1 MAKFLSGRQKNLK
14 LGVESFSED
23 KVSLEV
29 IGKVGIN
36 SSNPVGTLDVVGDVN
51 VLGSLGISTLAVDNL
66 ALGVGAS
73 ITIAGIAGSDGQYL
87 GSTGA
92 GITWANFPNLRTGF
106 STVGILS
113 QTNIQTLYNIN
124 FLDIFVNG
132 VLLDST
138 EYTAA
143 NGIDIIFNEPFL
155 GGENIDIFSY
165 NTVSTYSG
173 GGGGNTIVVGGGGES
188 LWVSNVSGIY
198 TNANVG
204 IFTDTP
210 QSALDVNGNINVSG
224 DINASGII
232 TATSFVGD
240 GSGLSN
246 VIGTGSG
253 VVILD
258 SGNLVGTASTIDFGS
273 NLSVTAIS
281 AGILTV
287 SSPDIPPSYWS
298 SGSSGIGTESNVGIG
313 TTITTSTLT
322 VDGTISISGISTF
335 QSNIN
340 VKGTSTF
347 ENNVYLKDDDIIFF
361 GDGNDFSLFHN
372 VTLGGL
378 FQANSN
384 YIFSQNSR
392 DLYVSGDLN
401 SSVRIQESNTL
412 ANSARF
418 EYGGPVELYYSG
430 VKKLE
435 TTGSGIIVSGIT
447 TSTGFSGSGTNLTGI
462 VTSIIAGSNITISGS
477 TGQVTINASGGGGGG
492 ESYWTQYSTGI
503 STTSNV
509 GIGTTNAISKLTVD
523 GDGYFTGIITA
534 NQFTTQTG
542 GTPTI
547 DSPNNLNIN
556 ANVVA
561 ISTDV
566 TVGRH
571 LTVSGDAIV
580 GVNTSS
586 GVILTSPNGTQYRLI
601 VDNSGNLSTTAV

>member
-23 KVSLEV
+23 KVSLEI

-36 SSNPVGTLDVVGDVN
+36 SSSPVGTLDVVGDVN
-51 VLGSLGISTLAVDNL
+51 VLGSLGISTLTVDNI

-87 GSTGA
+87 GSTGT

-113 QTNIQTLYNIN
+113 QTNIQTLYNTN

-132 VLLDST
+132 VLLDSS
-138 EYTAA
+138 EYTAL
-143 NGIDIIFNEPFL
+143 NGIDIIFDEPFL

-173 GGGGNTIVVGGGGES
+173 GGGGTTVVVGGGGES
-188 LWVSNVSGIY
+188 LWTSNVSGIY

-204 IFTDTP
+204 IFTNSP
-210 QSALDVNGNINVSG
+210 QSTLDVRGNVKISG
-224 DINASGII
+224 VVTASN
-232 TATSFVGD
+232 FVGD

-246 VIGTGSG
+246 IIGTGSG
-253 VVILD
+253 IVVLD
-258 SGNLVGTASTIDFGS
+258 SGNLVGTASTIDFG
-273 NLSVTAIS
+273 NNISVTPIS

-298 SGSSGIGTESNVGIG
+298 SGSSGISTASNVGIG
-313 TTITTSTLT
+313 TTILSSTLT
-322 VDGTISISGISTF
+322 VNGTAFVSGVSTF
-335 QSNIN
+335 QNNIN

-347 ENNVYLKDDDIIFF
+347 ENNIYLKDDDIIYF
-361 GDGNDFSLFHN
+361 GDGNDFSLLHN

-384 YIFSQNSR
+384 YIYSQNSR
-392 DLYVSGDLN
+392 DLYISGNLN
-401 SSVRIQESNTL
+401 SSVRIQESGTS

-418 EYGGPVELYYSG
+418 QYGGPVELYYNG
-430 VKKLE
+430 VKKIE
-435 TTGSGIIVSGIT
+435 TTNSGIVVSGAT
-447 TSTGFSGSGTNLTGI
+447 TSTSFSGSGTNLTGI
-462 VTSIIAGSNITISGS
+462 VTSIIAGTNVTISGS
-477 TGQVTINASGGGGGG
+477 TGQVTINASGAGGGG

-509 GIGTTNAISKLTVD
+509 GIGTTNATSKLTVA

-556 ANVVA
+556 ANTVA
-561 ISTDV
+561 ISTNV
-566 TVGRH
+566 TIGNN

-580 GVNTSS
+580 GVNTSK
-586 GVILTSPNGTQYRLI
+586 GLILTSPNGTQYRLI
-601 VDNSGNLSTTAV
+601 VSNSGVLSTTAVV

>member
-1 MAKFLSGRQKNLK
+1 MAKFLSGRQKNLT

-36 SSNPVGTLDVVGDVN
+36 SSNPTGTLDVVGDVN
-51 VLGSLGISTLAVDNL
+51 VLGSLGISTLSTDNL

-92 GITWANFPNLRTGF
+92 GITWANFPNLRTGL

-113 QTNIQTLYNIN
+113 QTTIQTIYNID
-124 FLDIFVNG
+124 FLDVFVNG

-165 NTVSTYSG
+165 NTVSAYG
-173 GGGGNTIVVGGGGES
+173 GGGGGTTVVIEGEGES

-210 QSALDVNGNINVSG
+210 QSALDVNGNINIFG
-224 DINASGII
+224 DINSSGII
-232 TATSFVGD
+232 TAANFVGD

-258 SGNLVGTASTIDFGS
+258 SGNLVGTASTIDFGN
-273 NLSVTAIS
+273 NLSISAIS

-287 SSPDIPPSYWS
+287 SSPDIPPSYWV
-298 SGSSGIGTESNVGIG
+298 SGSSGIGTASNVGIG

-322 VDGTISISGISTF
+322 VDGTLSVSGI
-335 QSNIN
+335 
-340 VKGTSTF
+340 STF
-347 ENNVYLKDDDIIFF
+347 ENNVYLKDDNTITF
-361 GDGNDFSLFHN
+361 GTDNDFSIFHN
-372 VTLGGL
+372 VNTAGQ

-384 YIFSQNSR
+384 YIHSKNSR
-392 DLYVSGDLN
+392 DLYIFGSDLT
-401 SSVRIQESNTL
+401 SLRIQNSDTL
-412 ANSARF
+412 GNVARF
-418 EYGGPVELYYSG
+418 EYGGPVELYHQSVKKFETTEYGILVSGGINASG
-430 VKKLE
+430 V
-435 TTGSGIIVSGIT
+435 T
-447 TSTGFSGSGTNLTGI
+447 TSTSFSGSGTNLTGI
-462 VTSIIAGSNITISGS
+462 VTSIVAGTNVTISGS
-477 TGQVTINASGGGGGG
+477 TGQVTINASGSGGGGG